1 MQQKQGGV
9 FYGWFIV
16 GYVVSN
22 AIILSGTA
30 FLAIG
35 VFVRP
40 LEEEFRWSRGEI
52 TSAFGVSLLVAGF
65 IGPFA
70 GKFVDRYGARIAL
83 CIGLVGMSAAFLM
96 LASVQTLWQLYA
108 IFFFMACVRPF
119 SSYLP
124 GSVLLARWFRQRRA
138 TVLGL
143 VAAGYSI
150 GGLLVPLTALVID
163 LGGFR
168 AGFLFDAILIACL
181 LPVMLLI
188 VRERPE
194 DRGLVPDGRMAV
206 EDGLP
211 HSGPALHIEH
221 ESTLRQALHS
231 PAFWSLTFAFTFLF
245 TSQTAFLI
253 HGVPFFESVGN
264 STATAT
270 IIMLI
275 LTLTTGTLRAGLG
288 FVVDR
293 VASPYRLAGVLAC
306 SMALG
311 LFVLTISSHAAGI
324 AVFLPFFA
332 VGMAG
337 GPVFEPVLYLRGFGA
352 KHFGEILGVAGV
364 METLGS
370 WFGPTFAGFMYDSLG
385 NYEMTFIIF
394 AIVFVTAALLFL
406 AAGRSAARQAHDRSL
421 QPAPG

>member
-1 MQQKQGGV
+1 MGQENRTV
-9 FYGWFIV
+9 FYGWWIV
-16 GYVVSN
+16 GYVVAN

-52 TSAFGVSLLVAGF
+52 TSAFGISLLVAGF

-70 GKFVDRYGARIAL
+70 GKFIDRYGARL
-83 CIGLVGMSAAFLM
+83 SLLFGLVGMVVAFLM
-96 LASVQTLWQLYA
+96 LAAVQTLWQLYA

-150 GGLLVPLTALVID
+150 GGLLLPLTALVID

-168 AGFLFDAILIACL
+168 AGFIFDAILIAL
-181 LPVMLLI
+181 LIPAMMII

-194 DRGLVPDGRMAV
+194 DRGLVPDGRV
-206 EDGLP
+206 EIEAGMP
-211 HSGPALHIEH
+211 HSAPTLHIEH
-221 ESTLRQALHS
+221 ESTLREALHS

-253 HGVPFFESVGN
+253 HGVPFFESAGN

-270 IIMLI
+270 IIMLV

-288 FVVDR
+288 FIVDR
-293 VASPYRLAGVLAC
+293 VASPYRLAGVLSC

-311 LFVLTISSHAAGI
+311 LFVLTLSSHTVGI
-324 AVFLPFFA
+324 AIFLPFFA

-364 METLGS
+364 METFGS
-370 WFGPTFAGFMYDSLG
+370 WLGPTFAGFMYDSLG
-385 NYEMTFIIF
+385 DYEATFIIF
-394 AIVFVTAALLFL
+394 ALIFVAAASLFL
-406 AAGRSAARQAHDRSL
+406 AAGRSAARRTHDRSL